1 MAFLKVT
8 HSGARVW
15 GSFGV
20 ALGHNLAYYTEL
32 MTAFLGIDFGYAQ
45 GSLETNF
52 DQNVVHYL
60 L

>member
-8 HSGARVW
+8 RSGARVW

-20 ALGHNLAYYTEL
+20 ALGHNLAYYTQL

-45 GSLETNF
+45 GWHKL
-52 DQNVVHYL
+52 
-60 L
+60 

>member
-8 HSGARVW
+8 HSRARVW

-45 GSLETNF
+45 GWHKL
-52 DQNVVHYL
+52 
-60 L
+60 